1 MPRCPLMVKRLKK
14 VAMKDLNMQVKVK
27 ESFGE
32 KIGWWIILISI
43 IIPGM
48 IVTGF
53 MPDMNI
59 LPSYGWTA
67 VAIAG
72 AAMGCVISTK
82 KNSFRSS
89 VQWFSGGRCYFR
101 TFHLYGYSSIFNRHY
116 HLQKYETSYWGLDW
130 SYSRSFVLSVFCS

>member
-1 MPRCPLMVKRLKK
+1 
-14 VAMKDLNMQVKVK
+14 MKDLKMEVNVKK
-27 ESFGE
+27 SFGE

-67 VAIAG
+67 VGMAG
-72 AAMGCVISTK
+72 AALGCVISTK
-82 KNSFRSS
+82 KILLGS
-89 VQWFSGGRCYFR
+89 VCGGLVGAGAILGLTTYVDIRVYLTGTS
-101 TFHLYGYSSIFNRHY
+101 TFYSLELLIGGLIGAVPGILLYLF
-116 HLQKYETSYWGLDW
+116 
-130 SYSRSFVLSVFCS
+130 FVRNK